1 MKYLKTTEIAK
12 VESYPYGNL
21 KTIAYFSLEHKTGK
35 GFRTVFQT
43 INPKTERLNK
53 PKKGTYYP
61 IIAMNIAENGHIKY
75 DYFSF
80 YDNESKLKCIKFL
93 SEYFGIYTNEQ
104 IKDIA
109 AYCLTS
115 LKLDMKAQNEYYNS
129 PIDKLISLYNNAV
142 EILVNIYSTGEN
154 LFSQINLDFDAIE
167 ALKDKN
173 YNPFRPH
180 IKLN

>member
-1 MKYLKTTEIAK
+1 MKYLKTTETAK
-12 VESYPYGNL
+12 IENYPYGYL
-21 KTIAYFSLEHKTGK
+21 KTIAYFSLEYKTGK

-43 INPKTERLNK
+43 INPKTGKLNK

-61 IIAMNIAENGHIKY
+61 IIAMSINENGHVKY
-75 DYFSF
+75 NYYSF
-80 YDNESKLKCIKFL
+80 YNNESKLKCIRFL
-93 SEYFGIYTNEQ
+93 SEYSNLYTNEQ

-115 LKLDMKAQNEYYNS
+115 LKLDMKAQNEYCNS
-129 PIDKLISLYNNAV
+129 PIDKLILLYNNAV
-142 EILVNIYSTGEN
+142 EILVKIYSTGEN

-173 YNPFRPH
+173 YNPFRSH
-180 IKLN
+180 VKLL